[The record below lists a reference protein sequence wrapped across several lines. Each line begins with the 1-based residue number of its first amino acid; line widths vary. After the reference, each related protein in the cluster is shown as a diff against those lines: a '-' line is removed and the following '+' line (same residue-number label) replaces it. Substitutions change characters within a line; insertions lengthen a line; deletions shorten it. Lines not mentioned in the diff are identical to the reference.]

1 MLSIPLPRKT
11 LDSLLEDAIQR
22 DKTTARRMALLKIL
36 WVERNLT
43 RAQLIKRVEYTLGK
57 NCFGTSAWEDTFY
70 RDMRMVKQAFQ
81 SANYVL
87 EYSRNKKQEG
97 YFLQGQPALLPDFK
111 KMIQASIAEVDTRQ
125 IDIYR
130 QLSFASRFQQG
141 CEISDTARR
150 VVAYRIQQEN
160 PTLSINEAHQ
170 LALQRS
176 YTT

>member
-1 MLSIPLPRKT
+1 MLPIQLPRKI

-22 DKTTARRMALLKIL
+22 DLTTARRMALLKIL

-43 RAQLIKRVEYTLGK
+43 RAQLIKRVEYKLGK
-57 NCFGTSAWEDTFY
+57 NCFGASAWEDTFY

-87 EYSRNKKQEG
+87 EYSRNKKQKG
-97 YFLQGQPALLPDFK
+97 YFLQGQPALSPELK
-111 KMIQASIAEVDTRQ
+111 KVIQASIAEVDTRQ

-130 QLSFASRFQQG
+130 KLSFAARFQQG
-141 CEISDTARR
+141 CSISDTARK
-150 VVAYRIQQEN
+150 VVVYRIQQEN
-160 PTLSINEAHQ
+160 PTLSLQEANQ